1 MKSTPKKRVK
11 LKASRK
17 KKKTSPIKEMIKQI
31 DGEFCVFSN
40 DGTENLGCFATEE
53 EAKAKIY
60 GTDTTQ
66 IESTVQEQDASLT
79 TQPDPGDG
87 HIHEVTGLDEEGNG
101 STSEAGEPAHAHEV
115 VAFEVQ
121 PYESEGYIS
130 EHPGELVK
138 AEEEPAPVEE
148 PEPEEAPATESLIP
162 FSKHKGVVSRFGEAG
177 PKDASGSIWDVILIE
192 EGMSKNGRLYTAE
205 VLKDAHERKVF
216 EGVPAFAFVYRTEDG
231 LVLDHAPDGVDTTN
245 FPKDVA
251 GFYRNVRF
259 EETTGGKMGLIGEFH
274 FVDDTL
280 KNKHLAA
287 FRAGNKALFGL
298 SIDAIGEGEQLSP
311 DTVEIKYIVRANSD
325 DLVSFPAAGGR
336 FVRMVASV
344 AKKRKKLKEGTPM
357 DKEALVEII
366 NQVNPSALEGKN
378 LEEITLDELKVI
390 VQGTEFDGVR
400 NTLAELLGVGTSS
413 PANPSQSEVPA
424 PTAPASNEV
433 AMANLVNESVKKA
446 LAPMKADAH
455 KTSVESAIKEAG
467 LEGHAAELARE
478 RADQKIG
485 DAAHLTESI
494 HRVQKIVEGAGWND
508 PKITEA
514 TITDAK
520 EDKWTRAIE
529 GAMAGRPQK
538 GTPPFKNLRHM
549 VGVVCGDVNPTP
561 QKQLQIANALM
572 GGVVA
577 RYSEWRDGENCGGLT
592 ESYNRRLNESARKR
606 FSMKEAINLAQ
617 LATIFGE
624 GVNRS
629 LVADYE
635 LPQMNDWRAV
645 CSKIGFVDD
654 TRTVRPQQLGY
665 YGDLATVA
673 EGAAYVQITSLTD
686 QEITLDLTKY
696 GNFESLTMEAILR
709 NDLGWFAKVPAR
721 LASAANQKVRK
732 TVWAHLISNS
742 AIYDSVALF
751 HAGSHANT
759 DTNTLSVT
767 NLGTARAAMR
777 AQTTYGSTN
786 NELGLSNIPKF
797 LIVPPELED
806 TANSITA
813 SQFEP
818 TSNLYQVANLHKG
831 LNLITLDH
839 ATDAD
844 SYFLCADPANTPT
857 IEVDF
862 VGNSDAPELFTS
874 DDPTQGASFDED
886 EVKVK
891 VRTWFGSAVLDWR
904 GFYAGIPS

>member
-1 MKSTPKKRVK
+1 MKPTPKKRVRV
-11 LKASRK
+11 KASRK
-17 KKKTSPIKEMIKQI
+17 KKTAPLKEMIKQVE
-31 DGEFCVFSN
+31 GEFCIFSE
-40 DGTENLGCFATEE
+40 DGETSLECFATEE
-53 EAKAKIY
+53 EANAKLY
-60 GTDTTQ
+60 GTDIDQ
-66 IESTVQEQDASLT
+66 IESIVQEQAPAIT
-79 TQPDPGDG
+79 TQPDPVDG
-87 HIHEVTGLDEEGNG
+87 HIHEVTDLDEEGNG
-101 STSEAGEPAHAHEV
+101 STSEAGEPVHAHEV

-138 AEEEPAPVEE
+138 AEEEPAPSEE
-148 PEPEEAPATESLIP
+148 PAPEEAPATESLIP
-162 FSKHKGVVSRFGEAG
+162 FSKHKGIISRFGEAG
-177 PKDASGSIWDVILIE
+177 PKDSAGSIWDVILIE

-216 EGVPAFAFVYRTEDG
+216 EGIPAFAFVYRTEDG
-231 LVLDHAPDGVDTTN
+231 LVLDHAPDGLDTTN

-251 GFYRNVRF
+251 GFYKNVRF
-259 EETTGGKMGLIGEFH
+259 EETSGGKMGLIGEFH

-280 KNKHLAA
+280 RKKHLAA
-287 FRAGNKALFGL
+287 FKAGNKALFGL

-336 FVRMVASV
+336 FIRMVASV
-344 AKKRKKLKEGTPM
+344 AKKHRKITEGKPM
-357 DKEALVEII
+357 EGKDALIEII
-366 NQVNPSALEGKN
+366 NQVNPASLEGKN
-378 LEEITLDELKVI
+378 LADITLEELKGI
-390 VQGTEFDGVR
+390 VQGTEFDSVR
-400 NTLAELLGVGTSS
+400 STLAELLGVGTSS
-413 PANPSQSEVPA
+413 PADSSHPEVST
-424 PTAPASNEV
+424 PTAPASSEV

-446 LAPMKADAH
+446 LAPMKAKAH

-467 LEGHAAELARE
+467 LEGHAAELVRE
-478 RADQKIG
+478 RAGQKVG
-485 DAAHLTESI
+485 DVKHLTESI

-514 TITDAK
+514 TVTDAK

-538 GTPPFKNLRHM
+538 GTPPFKSLRHM

-577 RYSEWRDGENCGGLT
+577 RYSEWRDSENCAGLT

-606 FSMKEAINLAQ
+606 FSLKEAINLAQ

-629 LVADYE
+629 LIADYE
-635 LPQMNDWRAV
+635 LPQMNDWRSIT
-645 CSKIGFVDD
+645 SKIGFVDD
-654 TRTVRPQQLGY
+654 TRVQRPQQLGY

-686 QEITLDLTKY
+686 QEITLSLTKY

-709 NDLGWFAKVPAR
+709 NDLGWFAKVPQR
-721 LASAANQKVRK
+721 LAQAANQKVRK
-732 TVWAHLISNS
+732 TVWAHLVSNS
-742 AIYDSVALF
+742 AIYDSVVLF
-751 HAGSHANT
+751 HSGSHANT

-806 TANSITA
+806 TGNSITA

-818 TSNLYQVANLHKG
+818 TSNLYQVANMHKG
-831 LNLITLDH
+831 LALIVLDH
-839 ATDAD
+839 MTDAD
-844 SYFLCADPANTPT
+844 SYMLVADPANTPT

-862 VGNSDAPELFTS
+862 VGNSDAPELFTQ